1 MRNYCKFSCSHL
13 LKRCIKLPSV
23 ATQPSQYL
31 RSLDDLRNKARN
43 DNAEAGKK
51 LVLAQ
56 KLLAERGEYVRNTVD
71 IQIGFCI
78 NPRKEKVYRAFV
90 SWYDHALDCRL
101 VLDKCE
107 LGVAAVP
114 YSNWVQK
121 HEVIQTYRTD
131 LDLSPGLVTLRQAL
145 FVSKIPAEAIIHML
159 VAVGYM
165 EMPPG
170 PLTTQLLY
178 DSLVISS
185 HFSEVK
191 DEKAEN

>member
-1 MRNYCKFSCSHL
+1 MRWFG
-13 LKRCIKLPSV
+13 LPSV

-31 RSLDDLRNKARN
+31 RSLDNLRNEAKDNNTKA
-43 DNAEAGKK
+43 DKK
-51 LVLAQ
+51 LLLAQ
-56 KLLAERGEYVRNTVD
+56 KLLVERSEYIKNTVD
-71 IQIGFCI
+71 MRIGFCV
-78 NPRKEKVYRAFV
+78 NPKKEKVYRAFV

-107 LGVAAVP
+107 LGVAAIP
-114 YSNWVQK
+114 YNTWSQK

-131 LDLSPGLVTLRQAL
+131 FDLSPGLVTLRQSL
-145 FVSKIPAEAIIHML
+145 SISKIPAEAIVHML

-165 EMPPG
+165 VLPSG

-178 DSLVISS
+178 DSLVISD

-191 DEKAEN
+191 DEETENQS